1 MMSEAKKR
9 QAHTPEFKAKVG
21 LEALRGVKTID
32 EIGQEYG
39 VHPVQVGQWKKEIEE
54 QAKTLFEGKRE
65 PRPMAAHREPEL
77 LRIDDILYDVTGC
90 RQQEEQLKAR
100 EQQFRN
106 LVETIPGITFQCL
119 PDEDWTMLFISDEVE
134 RLSGYPASDFIHNK
148 ARTFASLIHP
158 DDVQY
163 VEDAV
168 GQAVKHRHAYTVEYR
183 IVDRNGHLHFVY
195 EQGKA
200 TYADDGTPT
209 SLFGTVID
217 ISARKKAEEALR
229 KSEERYFLVMRGTN
243 DGFWDWDYLTDEI
256 YFSPRYKEMLDYRPD
271 EFPDHIDE
279 WWKRIHP
286 DDMDLVM
293 AATMPCVKGERD
305 SFRVEYRMQHK
316 DGHWVWV
323 MDRGA
328 NIKDKTGR
336 VVRLAGTK
344 TDISERKQ
352 MEASLAAERQQLQNI
367 LDNSQLGVTFT
378 SKGIIRFANPKFRE
392 MFDLHVGDPAVN
404 FYVDPEERAAIVA
417 RLASH
422 GRVEN
427 YELQAYDRQ
436 GLVRDMLIN
445 YMSFT
450 YQGEEGILG
459 WLLDISERKA
469 SEKRLQESEARLE
482 AVTRGANL
490 GMWDYLPQQGEAF
503 ANQTLATMLGY
514 DPRLILE
521 TTAKWSRV
529 SRGIEIWSDLIHP
542 DDLAAASEL
551 FMQHL
556 QGKTDFFRAE
566 FRLRCADGSWKWIL
580 SAGQVVER
588 DSAGR
593 ALRMTGIH
601 ADIDELKKLQQELKM
616 AKDTAEKATEAKS
629 NFLANMSHEIRTPL
643 NAIIGLSHLA
653 LQTELNPKQRNYI
666 DKTNRSAE
674 SLLGIINDIL
684 DFSKIEAGKLEVE
697 HIDFRLEEVFDHL
710 ANLVDLKAEEKR
722 LELVFDL
729 PPDLPTALIGDP
741 LRLGQILVNLGN
753 NAVKFTEQGE
763 VVIGVET
770 VEQDDKEIKLHFT
783 VRDTGVGMPPEEQ
796 GKLFRSF
803 SQADTSTTRRYG
815 GTGLGLVISKK
826 LTELMGGEIWCASEE
841 GVGSTFHFTVQLSKQ
856 PDKIS
861 SRFSVVPTKLRAL
874 RVLVVDDNSSARE
887 ILASMLAFFGLRV
900 DQAGSGEAA
909 LALLEEANDD
919 DPYNLVIMDWMMPGM
934 DGIETIRAIQSDT
947 LLSEVPTVIMITAY
961 GHKEV
966 SQSAAEINISSFL
979 TKPVTPSTLL
989 EAIMPAMSYE
999 TADFGR
1005 VNSRREAVKAV
1016 VASLRDAR
1024 VLLVEDNEIN
1034 QELALEL
1041 LTANG
1046 IIAEVANNGQQAL
1059 ELLEKEQFDGVLMDC
1074 QMPVMDGYEATRR
1087 LRRQERFKDLP
1098 VLAMTANAMAGD
1110 RERALAAGMNDHIAK
1125 PINVHKMFTTM
1136 AKWIT
1141 PSLPLEAAATADTEK
1156 AGVEADIPVLPGI
1169 DTAAG
1174 LARCMGDRRLYRKI
1188 LQMFRDNNADFSEQF
1203 RKAQASDD
1211 PQAATRCAH
1220 SLKGVAGTI
1229 GAQAVQKAAEALES
1243 GCREEAGQEQVDQL
1257 LDAVLSELSL
1267 ALAGLQALKYTSATS
1282 LI

>member
-1 MMSEAKKR
+1 M
-9 QAHTPEFKAKVG
+9 
-21 LEALRGVKTID
+21 L
-32 EIGQEYG
+32 
-39 VHPVQVGQWKKEIEE
+39 
-54 QAKTLFEGKRE
+54 
-65 PRPMAAHREPEL
+65 
-77 LRIDDILYDVTGC
+77 
-90 RQQEEQLKAR
+90 AR
-100 EQQFRN
+100 EQWFRN
-106 LVETIPGITFQCL
+106 LVETIPGTIFQCL
-119 PDEDWTMLFISDEVE
+119 PDREWTILFISDEVE
-134 RLSGYPASDFIHNK
+134 RLSGYLASDFIHNK
-148 ARTFASLIHP
+148 VRTFAGLIHP

-163 VEDAV
+163 VEDAL
-168 GQAVKHRHAYTVEYR
+168 GQAVKHRHLYTLEYR
-183 IVDRNGHLHFVY
+183 IVDRYGHIHFVY
-195 EQGKA
+195 GQGKA
-200 TYADDGTPT
+200 TYSDDGTPI

-217 ISARKKAEEALR
+217 ISAHKKAEEALR
-229 KSEERYFLVMRGTN
+229 KSEERYSFVMRGAN
-243 DGFWDWDYLTDEI
+243 DGFWDWNYLTDEI
-256 YFSPRYKEMLDYRPD
+256 YFSPRYKEILDYRPD

-293 AATMPCVKGERD
+293 AAIGPCVKGERD
-305 SFRVEYRMQHK
+305 SFWVEYRMQQK
-316 DGHWVWV
+316 DGHYVWV
-323 MDRGA
+323 IDRGA
-328 NIKDKTGR
+328 SIKDTTGR

-344 TDISERKQ
+344 TDISERKKV
-352 MEASLAAERQQLQNI
+352 EASLAAERQQLQNI

-378 SKGIIRFANPKFRE
+378 SNGIIRFANPKFLE
-392 MFDLHVGDPAVN
+392 MFDSHIGDPAVN
-404 FYVDPEERAAIVA
+404 LYVDPQERAAIVA
-417 RLASH
+417 RVAAH

-436 GLVRDMLIN
+436 GQIRDMLTN

-469 SEKRLQESEARLE
+469 SEKRLQESKARLE
-482 AVTRGANL
+482 AVTRGAKL
-490 GMWDYLPQQGEAF
+490 GMWDYLPQQRETF
-503 ANQTLATMLGY
+503 ANQTLARMLGY
-514 DPRLILE
+514 DPRVLLE

-529 SRGIEIWSDLIHP
+529 LRGIEIWSDLMHP
-542 DDLAAASEL
+542 DDLAAASKL

-566 FRLRCADGSWKWIL
+566 FRMRCADDSWKWIL

-601 ADIDELKKLQQELKM
+601 ADIDELKKMQQELEV

-643 NAIIGLSHLA
+643 NAVIGLSHLT

-666 DKTNRSAE
+666 EKTNRSAE

-710 ANLVDLKAEEKR
+710 ANLVDLKAEGKH

-729 PPDLPTALIGDP
+729 PPDLPTALVGDP

-770 VEQDDKEIKLHFT
+770 VDQDDNKIKLHFT
-783 VRDTGVGMPPEEQ
+783 VRDTGVGMSPEERR
-796 GKLFRSF
+796 KLFRSF

-826 LTELMGGEIWCASEE
+826 LTEMMGGEIWCESEE

-861 SRFSVVPTKLRAL
+861 SRFSVASTNLRAL
-874 RVLVVDDNSSARE
+874 RVLVVDDNRSARE

-909 LALLEEANDD
+909 LTLLEEANDD

-947 LLSEVPTVIMITAY
+947 LLSEVPTIIMVTAY
-961 GHKEV
+961 SRKKV
-966 SQSAAEINISSFL
+966 SQSTAEINISSFL
-979 TKPVTPSTLL
+979 TKPITPSTLL
-989 EAIMPAMSYE
+989 EAIMLAMRLE
-999 TADFGR
+999 ATDFAR
-1005 VNSRREAVKAV
+1005 VNSRREAIKAV
-1016 VASLRDAR
+1016 LAGLRGAR
-1024 VLLVEDNEIN
+1024 VLLVEDNKIN
-1034 QELALEL
+1034 QELAVEL

-1046 IIAEVANNGQQAL
+1046 IIAEVANDGQEAL

-1098 VLAMTANAMAGD
+1098 VLAMTANAMVGD
-1110 RERALAAGMNDHIAK
+1110 RERALAAGMDDHIAK
-1125 PINVHKMFTTM
+1125 PINVHNMFTTM
-1136 AKWIT
+1136 ARWIT
-1141 PSLPLEAAATADTEK
+1141 PSLPLKPLPPADPVK
-1156 AGVEADIPVLPGI
+1156 AVTEADIPVLPGI

-1188 LQMFRDNNADFSEQF
+1188 LQTFHDDKIDFANHF

-1211 PQAATRCAH
+1211 PQAAARRAH
-1220 SLKGVAGTI
+1220 SLKGAAGTV
-1229 GAQAVQKAAEALES
+1229 GATAVQNAAEALES
-1243 GCREEAGQEQVDQL
+1243 GCLEEAGKEQIDQL
-1257 LDAVLSELSL
+1257 LNAVVSELSP
-1267 ALAGLQALKYTSATS
+1267 ALAALQALLKKGPTN
-1282 LI
+1282 LG